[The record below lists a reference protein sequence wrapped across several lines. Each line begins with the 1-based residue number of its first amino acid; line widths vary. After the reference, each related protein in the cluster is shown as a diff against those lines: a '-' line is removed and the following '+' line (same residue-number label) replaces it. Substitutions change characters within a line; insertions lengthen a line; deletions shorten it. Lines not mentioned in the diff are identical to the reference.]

1 MRTSL
6 LLFQSPAPRPLRCL
20 QHGEVGL
27 GDLLGVHIPRY
38 GARPHESLAD
48 VPGVR
53 AELTPSRRPRGGR
66 PPGHH
71 PHTLSLSLCA
81 RGAALRRPRSLC
93 RSREVSFFFVF
104 FLSFPHKAG
113 GKMNLLLKISSR
125 FGAKTPPRSRE
136 SRSRVA
142 TISSGLG
149 TRKTGAG
156 GREVEDIVRCPRGG

>member
-1 MRTSL
+1 MVMRTSL

-27 GDLLGVHIPRY
+27 GDLLGVYIPRY
-38 GARPHESLAD
+38 GAGPHESLAD

-71 PHTLSLSLCA
+71 PHSLSLSLCA

-93 RSREVSFFFVF
+93 RAKFPFFCFVF
-104 FLSFPHKAG
+104 FLSFPPKAG

-125 FGAKTPPRSRE
+125 PSLLWRENTPAKPRIAIAGCDDLQRP
-136 SRSRVA
+136 RDDKKNRC
-142 TISSGLG
+142 G
-149 TRKTGAG
+149 RAG
-156 GREVEDIVRCPRGG
+156 GGGL